1 MPMPRRCPLKKRI
14 VIIVVLALL
23 IGTGLFVYF
32 GQQKARQG
40 ELSYSGTIE
49 ATQSHLSFQA
59 GGRILSVLVQEGQAV
74 AKDQLLA
81 DLDPAEFRTR
91 LEQAK
96 ANLDRSQKGKEQA
109 ETLLTVYEKTLPA
122 EVVRAEAGVRVLA
135 SQLDEFRAGTR
146 MQDVERAKQAM
157 QGAAAVLDDAKKNMT
172 RYESLFRKG
181 TVSEKEWDAVRLR
194 YDTTL
199 REYERGR
206 EAYDLAKEGSRAETI
221 RTAEAR
227 LAEGE
232 AVLKQARSNLLRIDA
247 ARKEVEAARANVA
260 AARAASDQVSIQ
272 LDYAR
277 LKAPGPG
284 VITSRSVEP
293 GEVVTPGREV
303 LTLSQLA
310 TVDLKIFVDETE
322 IGKVKPGQKAEI
334 RVDTFPDKPFAG
346 TVTFIS
352 PEGEF
357 TPKIIQ
363 TKKERVKLVYLVK
376 ISLPNPGLELKSGMP
391 ADAWL
396 R

>member
-1 MPMPRRCPLKKRI
+1 MPRRCPLKKRI